1 MRKVIYTG
9 IKSITGNVISLEA
22 SGVKFGEIAS
32 IQTSRGKSLAEVIH
46 IEGKLVH
53 LQVFIGGTGI
63 STDDEVT
70 FLGHGMKVS
79 FSDNL
84 LGRVFNGCGY
94 PLDNGPELL
103 DDLID
108 IKSQSINPAR
118 RKIPNRMIHTKI
130 PMIDV
135 FNSLAVS
142 QKLPIFSSSG
152 EDYNELLSRIATQ
165 ADSDIIILAGIGL
178 KYDDYL
184 KLKNTLHSSG
194 SRSKSIMFI
203 HTASD
208 PVVESLVIP
217 DMALCVAQKFAL
229 KNKDVLV
236 LITDM
241 TNYAESLKEISITME
256 QVPSN
261 RGYPGDLYSRLAS
274 RYEKA
279 VDFADSGSVTI
290 LAVTTMPDDDITHPV
305 PDNTG
310 YITEGQLYLK
320 NGKIDPFASLS
331 RLKQLVN
338 KDTRKDHR
346 ALMDAMIKLY
356 AQCSESREKKSL
368 GFEMSTWDE
377 KLLKYGLDFEERLMS
392 LEVNLDVISALN
404 TGWEILAANFDKN
417 EEGIRSDLISEF
429 WLVTENV

>member
-1 MRKVIYTG
+1 MKNVIHTG
-9 IKSITGNVISLEA
+9 IKDISGNVISIEA
-22 SGVKFGEIAS
+22 EGVKYGEMATIK
-32 IQTSRGKSLAEVIH
+32 TSLGKSLAEVIN
-46 IEGKLVH
+46 IEGNTVF
-53 LQVFIGGTGI
+53 LQVFIGSTGV

-84 LGRVFNGCGY
+84 LGRVFNGCGK

-103 DDLID
+103 DDLIE
-108 IKSQSINPAR
+108 IQTASINPAR
-118 RKIPNRMIHTKI
+118 RKIPDRMIHTKI

-142 QKLPIFSSSG
+142 QKLPIFSSSS
-152 EDYNELLSRIATQ
+152 EDYNSLLSRIAIQ
-165 ADSDIIILAGIGL
+165 ADSDVIVLAGIGL
-178 KYDDYL
+178 KYDEFL

-194 SRSKSIMFI
+194 SRSKSVMFV
-203 HTASD
+203 HTAAD

-217 DMALCVAQKFAL
+217 DMALCVAEKFAL
-229 KNKDVLV
+229 KGKDVLV
-236 LITDM
+236 LVTDM
-241 TNYAESLKEISITME
+241 TNYAESLKEIAITME
-256 QVPSN
+256 QIPSN

-290 LAVTTMPDDDITHPV
+290 LAVITMPGDDITHPV

-320 NGKIDPFASLS
+320 NGKIDPFSSLS

-338 KDTRKDHR
+338 KNTRKDHR

-356 AQCSESREKKSL
+356 AQACESREKRSL
-368 GFEMSTWDE
+368 GFEMSSWDE
-377 KLLKYGLDFEERLMS
+377 KLLKYGEDFETQLMT
-392 LEVNLDVISALN
+392 LEVSLSLIQALD
-404 TGWEILAANFDKN
+404 TGWKILKTHFKKN
-417 EEGIRSDLISEF
+417 EVGIRSDLIDEF
-429 WLVTENV
+429 WGKSHE

>member
-1 MRKVIYTG
+1 MFSVSCMPDSSLLPDTLP
-9 IKSITGNVISLEA
+9 GNDDLCGLPDGEFCES
-22 SGVKFGEIAS
+22 GEICCC
-32 IQTSRGKSLAEVIH
+32 
-46 IEGKLVH
+46 
-53 LQVFIGGTGI
+53 
-63 STDDEVT
+63 DECHT
-70 FLGHGMKVS
+70 TKACHC
-79 FSDNL
+79 
-84 LGRVFNGCGY
+84 NGVG
-94 PLDNGPELL
+94 
-103 DDLID
+103 
-108 IKSQSINPAR
+108 
-118 RKIPNRMIHTKI
+118 
-130 PMIDV
+130 
-135 FNSLAVS
+135 
-142 QKLPIFSSSG
+142 
-152 EDYNELLSRIATQ
+152 
-165 ADSDIIILAGIGL
+165 
-178 KYDDYL
+178 
-184 KLKNTLHSSG
+184 
-194 SRSKSIMFI
+194 
-203 HTASD
+203 
-208 PVVESLVIP
+208 
-217 DMALCVAQKFAL
+217 
-229 KNKDVLV
+229 
-236 LITDM
+236 
-241 TNYAESLKEISITME
+241 
-256 QVPSN
+256 
-261 RGYPGDLYSRLAS
+261 S

-417 EEGIRSDLISEF
+417 EVGIRSDLISEF